1 MNRPLVILTIC
12 FIAGIL
18 AGEYT
23 HLNATIALALAAFS
37 FLAAAA
43 GHVLGWRENRLLIL
57 LLFLSLGLGLSRLW
71 VEESKPPLVDYAGQR
86 VVLVGWVSEE
96 PDVRADKVYY
106 LLQAQELVRGEER
119 ISISGT
125 VRLSVKEAS
134 QVFAYGDLLKIS
146 GLLSRPDPAGN
157 PGAFDYRTYLERQGI
172 MVQLLARGDSAVQ
185 KIGLAGASPLHS
197 IALKVKHK
205 LADTATASLTTSQAA
220 VLNGIIFGTQG
231 MIDRETRRTFS
242 ETGVVHI
249 LSVSGLH
256 VGLVLGGLLGL
267 LRLLRLPPGFIAPLA
282 TPLLAFYVLMTGLN
296 PAVLRSAIMA
306 LLLIWAHHLGRDRD
320 WPTTLA
326 LAALLILLWNPLL
339 IYHPGCQLS
348 FAATWGILYLGP
360 VLTSACSALLKGL
373 PDKMAR
379 AVSLALAVPL
389 AAQLATIPLVA
400 WYYNLLSPVSIPAN
414 LLAVPLVGLIM
425 GLGLLATALGLI
437 WLPLASLV
445 NVATGLSLDLFL
457 ALVGA
462 FQQLPG
468 AVIYLATPPVILMAA
483 WYAGLLAAVR
493 ARSAGRIAGL
503 RQGIA
508 GWLPAVVLVV
518 ALVLIWWPWSGGRF
532 LTVHFI
538 DVGQGDS
545 VLVQTPGGH
554 SILIDSGGMTGELT
568 TGTGVGD
575 QVVEPYLRR
584 LGVNRIDVLILTH
597 PHEDNCGGA
606 VSLVRHFPV
615 RLAVVSPALETP
627 GGSERDK
634 SSEGGTVSSAYTELL
649 QKMRD
654 DGIPVR
660 CAAAGDNLRLENG
673 IEIEVLAPLETAEG
687 TKPDPN
693 NCSLVL
699 KLSCGGRSF
708 VFTGDA
714 ELAEQKELIL
724 QAADLKTDV
733 LKIPHHGSRFL
744 LPELVELA
752 DPEAAVISVGAHNTF
767 GHPAQS
773 TLELLERTGI
783 NVYRTDRDGAVIVQT
798 DGYNLE
804 VRTGKKTGW
813 DVKTINR
820 SDL

>member
-1 MNRPLVILTIC
+1 MNRPLVVLTIC

-23 HLNATIALALAAFS
+23 HLKASIALALAAFS
-37 FLAAAA
+37 FFAAAA
-43 GHVLGWRENRLLIL
+43 GHILGWRESRLLML
-57 LLFLSLGLGLSRLW
+57 LLFLCLGLGLSRLW
-71 VEESKPPLVDYAGQR
+71 VEEIKTPLVDSAGGQ
-86 VVLVGWVSEE
+86 VVLVGWVAEG

-106 LLQAQELVRGEER
+106 LLQAQELVRGAER
-119 ISISGT
+119 IPVTGK
-125 VRLSVKEAS
+125 VRLSVKES
-134 QVFAYGDLLKIS
+134 SHILAYGDLLKVS

-172 MVQLLARGDSAVQ
+172 LVQLLARGDSAVQ
-185 KIGLAGASPLHS
+185 KIGTAGASPLHRT
-197 IALKVKHK
+197 ALKTKQK
-205 LADTATASLTTSQAA
+205 LAAVAATSLTGPQAA

-267 LRLLRLPPGFIAPLA
+267 LRLLRLPSGVIAPLA
-282 TPLLAFYVLMTGLN
+282 TPVLVFYVLMTGLN

-306 LLLIWAHHLGRDRD
+306 LLLTWAHHFGRDRD

-348 FAATWGILYLGP
+348 FAATWGILYLAP
-360 VLTSACSALLKGL
+360 VLANACSALLKGL
-373 PDKMAR
+373 PDQMAR
-379 AVSLALAVPL
+379 GVSLALAVPL

-425 GLGLLATALGLI
+425 GLGLLATALGLV

-445 NVATGLSLDLFL
+445 NAATGLSLDLFM
-457 ALVGA
+457 ALVTI

-468 AVIYLATPPVILMAA
+468 AVIYLATPPVFLIPA

-493 ARSAGRIAGL
+493 VCSAGWLAGL
-503 RQGIA
+503 RQRCM
-508 GWLPAVVLVV
+508 GWLPAGALVV
-518 ALVLIWWPWSGGRF
+518 ALVLIWWPWSGGCF

-545 VLVQTPGGH
+545 VLVQTPGRH
-554 SILIDSGGMTGELT
+554 NILIDSGGMTGELV

-597 PHEDNCGGA
+597 AHEDHCGGA
-606 VSLVRHFPV
+606 VSLVKHFPV
-615 RLAVVSPALETP
+615 GLAVVSPVLETQDD
-627 GGSERDK
+627 GDRDK
-634 SSEGGTVSSAYTELL
+634 SKSSGGGAVSSAYTALL
-649 QKMRD
+649 QKMSGE
-654 DGIPVR
+654 GIPVR
-660 CAAAGDNLRLENG
+660 RAAAGDNLRLEEG
-673 IEIEVLAPLETAEG
+673 IEIEILAPLETAAG
-687 TKPDPN
+687 IKTDTN
-693 NCSLVL
+693 NSSLVL
-699 KLSCGGRSF
+699 KLSCGSRSF
-708 VFTGDA
+708 IFTGDA
-714 ELAEQKELIL
+714 ELEEQKELITRAVNL
-724 QAADLKTDV
+724 HTDV
-733 LKIPHHGSRFL
+733 LKVPHHGSRSL

-752 DPEAAVISVGAHNTF
+752 EPEAAVISVGAHNSF
-767 GHPAQS
+767 GHPSQS
-773 TLELLERTGI
+773 TLELLERCGV
-783 NVYRTDRDGAVIVQT
+783 NVYRTDRDGAVIMRT

-804 VRTGKKTGW
+804 VKTGNKTGG
-813 DVKTINR
+813 DVKTIN
-820 SDL
+820 